1 MIGSFGILVY
11 AYVIRY
17 MAVGISP
24 LKSSFDKHPSSYDDT
39 AFNLG
44 MGPTKLFR
52 SIHLPIN
59 KSAIAIAFL
68 ITFVD
73 IIKELPITLILR
85 PFNFDTLA
93 VQTYEYA
100 IEEMIPKSSIYSLAI
115 VMLGTILLIFLKK
128 IVNKEIDVP
137 KSKWITK
144 ILWLKQSADQKF
156 EFFSRGG
163 GYSFFYRWK
172 RIWKNNFLKCL
183 AGLEKINSGSII
195 LNGKT
200 LNDKS
205 TFITPNKRKIG
216 FVFQDYPLFPHLNV
230 LENIKINLDKNY
242 YSKIDYILELT
253 NIKDLCGRFPDQLSG
268 GEQQRAC
275 IARALVREP
284 DLLLLDEPFSNL
296 DSNIKSTIQDEI
308 QKIIKETKTTTIL
321 VTHDIKDTF
330 NISDKILIFK
340 AGILQQYDNP
350 VNMYCNPVNCY
361 CAKILGDL
369 NQISVNGKTYFIRPE
384 KIRVAKKSSYLA
396 VVKKQ
401 FLLERNIKL
410 VQN

>member
-1 MIGSFGILVY
+1 MFLEVNDLQKYYDSNNPLIRNLNFSVEEGDIVSFIGESGS
-11 AYVIRY
+11 
-17 MAVGISP
+17 G
-24 LKSSFDKHPSSYDDT
+24 KT
-39 AFNLG
+39 
-44 MGPTKLFR
+44 T
-52 SIHLPIN
+52 
-59 KSAIAIAFL
+59 
-68 ITFVD
+68 
-73 IIKELPITLILR
+73 
-85 PFNFDTLA
+85 
-93 VQTYEYA
+93 
-100 IEEMIPKSSIYSLAI
+100 
-115 VMLGTILLIFLKK
+115 
-128 IVNKEIDVP
+128 
-137 KSKWITK
+137 
-144 ILWLKQSADQKF
+144 
-156 EFFSRGG
+156 
-163 GYSFFYRWK
+163 
-172 RIWKNNFLKCL
+172 FLKCL

-296 DSNIKSTIQDEI
+296 DSNIKTTIQDEI

-396 VVKKQ
+396 VVKKTVFVGKEYKISAKINEEIWTFFCEEPLQ
-401 FLLERNIKL
+401 IDQEVYLELEDKDLLEFDSTCSNFFTH
-410 VQN
+410 

>member
-1 MIGSFGILVY
+1 M
-11 AYVIRY
+11 
-17 MAVGISP
+17 
-24 LKSSFDKHPSSYDDT
+24 
-39 AFNLG
+39 
-44 MGPTKLFR
+44 
-52 SIHLPIN
+52 
-59 KSAIAIAFL
+59 
-68 ITFVD
+68 
-73 IIKELPITLILR
+73 
-85 PFNFDTLA
+85 
-93 VQTYEYA
+93 
-100 IEEMIPKSSIYSLAI
+100 
-115 VMLGTILLIFLKK
+115 FLKVNELQK
-128 IVNKEIDVP
+128 YYDSNNPLIRNLNFSVEEGDIV
-137 KSKWITK
+137 
-144 ILWLKQSADQKF
+144 
-156 EFFSRGG
+156 
-163 GYSFFYRWK
+163 SFIGESGSGK
-172 RIWKNNFLKCL
+172 TTFLKCL

-296 DSNIKSTIQDEI
+296 DSSIKSVIQDEI

-396 VVKKQ
+396 VVQKTVFVGKEYKISAKINEEVWIFFSEEPLQ
-401 FLLERNIKL
+401 IDQEVYLELDDKDLLEFDSTCSNFFTH
-410 VQN
+410 

>member
-1 MIGSFGILVY
+1 MFLEVNELQKYYDSNYPLIRNLNFSVEEGDIVSFIGESGS
-11 AYVIRY
+11 
-17 MAVGISP
+17 G
-24 LKSSFDKHPSSYDDT
+24 KT
-39 AFNLG
+39 
-44 MGPTKLFR
+44 T
-52 SIHLPIN
+52 
-59 KSAIAIAFL
+59 
-68 ITFVD
+68 
-73 IIKELPITLILR
+73 
-85 PFNFDTLA
+85 
-93 VQTYEYA
+93 
-100 IEEMIPKSSIYSLAI
+100 
-115 VMLGTILLIFLKK
+115 
-128 IVNKEIDVP
+128 
-137 KSKWITK
+137 
-144 ILWLKQSADQKF
+144 
-156 EFFSRGG
+156 
-163 GYSFFYRWK
+163 
-172 RIWKNNFLKCL
+172 FLKCL

-200 LNDKS
+200 LNDKL

-296 DSNIKSTIQDEI
+296 DSNIKTIIQDEI
-308 QKIIKETKTTTIL
+308 HKIIKETKTTTIL

-350 VNMYCNPVNCY
+350 VNMYCNPVICY

-384 KIRVAKKSSYLA
+384 KIRLAKKSSCLA
-396 VVKKQ
+396 VVKKIVFVGKEYKISAKINEEIWTFFSEEPLQ
-401 FLLERNIKL
+401 IDQEVYLELDDKDLLEFDSTCSNFFTH
-410 VQN
+410 

>member
-1 MIGSFGILVY
+1 MFLEVNELQKYYDSNNPLIRNLNFSVEEGDIVSFIGESGS
-11 AYVIRY
+11 
-17 MAVGISP
+17 G
-24 LKSSFDKHPSSYDDT
+24 KT
-39 AFNLG
+39 
-44 MGPTKLFR
+44 T
-52 SIHLPIN
+52 
-59 KSAIAIAFL
+59 
-68 ITFVD
+68 
-73 IIKELPITLILR
+73 
-85 PFNFDTLA
+85 
-93 VQTYEYA
+93 
-100 IEEMIPKSSIYSLAI
+100 
-115 VMLGTILLIFLKK
+115 
-128 IVNKEIDVP
+128 
-137 KSKWITK
+137 
-144 ILWLKQSADQKF
+144 
-156 EFFSRGG
+156 
-163 GYSFFYRWK
+163 
-172 RIWKNNFLKCL
+172 FLKCL

-216 FVFQDYPLFPHLNV
+216 FVFQDYPLFPHLNI

-242 YSKIDYILELT
+242 YSKINYILELT
-253 NIKDLCGRFPDQLSG
+253 NIKDLCSRFPDQLSG

-296 DSNIKSTIQDEI
+296 DSNIKTIIQDEI
-308 QKIIKETKTTTIL
+308 HKIIKETKTTTIL

-384 KIRVAKKSSYLA
+384 KIRLAKKSSYLA
-396 VVKKQ
+396 VVKKTVFVGKEYKISAKINEEIWTFFSEEPLQ
-401 FLLERNIKL
+401 IDQEVYLELEDKDLLEFDSTCSNFFTH
-410 VQN
+410 

>member
-1 MIGSFGILVY
+1 MFLEVNELQKYYDSNNPLIRNLNFSVEEGDIVSFIGESGS
-11 AYVIRY
+11 
-17 MAVGISP
+17 G
-24 LKSSFDKHPSSYDDT
+24 KT
-39 AFNLG
+39 
-44 MGPTKLFR
+44 T
-52 SIHLPIN
+52 
-59 KSAIAIAFL
+59 
-68 ITFVD
+68 
-73 IIKELPITLILR
+73 
-85 PFNFDTLA
+85 
-93 VQTYEYA
+93 
-100 IEEMIPKSSIYSLAI
+100 
-115 VMLGTILLIFLKK
+115 
-128 IVNKEIDVP
+128 
-137 KSKWITK
+137 
-144 ILWLKQSADQKF
+144 
-156 EFFSRGG
+156 
-163 GYSFFYRWK
+163 
-172 RIWKNNFLKCL
+172 FLKCL

-396 VVKKQ
+396 VVQKTVFVGKEYKISAKINEEVWIFFSDEPLQ
-401 FLLERNIKL
+401 IDQEVYLELDDKDLLEFDSTCSNFFTH
-410 VQN
+410 